1 LKRLFDILI
10 SALVLAVFSPLL
22 LLLSAAIVID
32 SGFPVFF
39 SQERVGRGF
48 RKFRLRKFRTMRT
61 GPSGSLITVAGDSRI
76 TRFGRLLRN
85 AKLDEVPQ
93 FWNVLRGDMSVVG
106 PRPEVPENVDLY
118 HERYRKILT
127 VRPGITDLASIQFR
141 NEETILAMSRDP
153 LRDYRERILPMKLD
167 LADKYLQTRSIFGDF
182 AIIVRTVMIIVR
194 GSRARI
200 TGVDSRTEFS
210 P

>member
-1 LKRLFDILI
+1 
-10 SALVLAVFSPLL
+10 
-22 LLLSAAIVID
+22 
-32 SGFPVFF
+32 
-39 SQERVGRGF
+39 
-48 RKFRLRKFRTMRT
+48 MRT

-106 PRPEVPENVDLY
+106 PRPEVPEYVDLY

-182 AIIVRTVMIIVR
+182 AIIVRTAMIIVR